1 MAVDDKNVLQIGEHE
16 VSYVPGQSV
25 LDAALAGGVPF
36 CSECGGKARCS
47 TCRIFVTGGDQNITA
62 INEAEKLLKERI
74 TLPEK
79 SRLACQTFLK
89 GGSVKVNRIMKDETD
104 YPLYL
109 PNRQDGQEA
118 MGREMHMALLFLD
131 IRDFTHF
138 VETHLAFDVV
148 HLVRKL
154 FSTFENIIKQF
165 DGKVIET
172 AGDGLYAAFGFTTQ
186 LQQAANDAVK
196 AAYMILDE
204 LVHLNESYLVKHFNE
219 EIAIGM
225 GLHVGKVAVG
235 KIHLDNKDHE
245 IVMGYPVNIA
255 ARLEGLTKELNNSFI
270 ISENTYKL
278 LKNAPEIKGVRTMI
292 LKGVTTEQKV
302 YLIGEMYNS

>member
-1 MAVDDKNVLQIGEHE
+1 MAVDDKNVLQIGEHQ
-16 VSYVPGQSV
+16 VSYEPGQSV
-25 LDAALAGGVPF
+25 LEAALTGGIPF

-47 TCRIFVTGGDQNITA
+47 TCRIFITDGDLNITPV
-62 INEAEKLLKERI
+62 NEAEKQLKKRI
-74 TLPEK
+74 TLPAQ
-79 SRLACQTFLK
+79 SRLACQAFLK
-89 GGSVKVNRIMKDETD
+89 GGAVRVNRIMKDETD

-109 PNRQDGQEA
+109 PNQQNGQEA

-154 FSTFENIIKQF
+154 FSTFENIINRYN
-165 DGKVIET
+165 GKVIET

-196 AAYMILDE
+196 AGFVILDE
-204 LVHLNESYLVKHFNE
+204 LVHLNRDYLIKHFDE
-219 EIAIGM
+219 EIAIGL

-278 LKNAPEIKGVRTMI
+278 LQNPPQVNGIRDML

-302 YLIGEMYNS
+302 YLIGKAYS